1 MQLLLNDDAFKIW
14 EPLPY
19 FWFAFHWLAMSH
31 SCYNPIIYCYMNA
44 RFRGGF
50 LQIIYRVPGLRR
62 CCCLRRYLHNRGERN
77 YDATGEMTF
86 KFNAGNGGGLLRK
99 PKIRIRCHHILVFS
113 VFYCLSLTF
122 LAALLIFFLKIVY
135 RALWFIFARNL
146 CKSNTIFYFKYHWM
160 FCVFRITVFNFALEI
175 YFFFVSSDV
184 TIRHVQKFIADYVRG
199 KSFKITFNYNYF

>member
-1 MQLLLNDDAFKIW
+1 MCNYPNINVYSTRLSVLKLMEKRGILLHTSLSFQILLNDDAFKMW

-19 FWFAFHWLAMSH
+19 CWFAFHWLAMSH

-86 KFNAGNGGGLLRK
+86 KFIAGNGGGLLRK
-99 PKIRIRCHHILVFS
+99 PKIRIRCHAILVFS
-113 VFYCLSLTF
+113 VLYCLSLLSCCTLSF
-122 LAALLIFFLKIVY
+122 LTLSLF
-135 RALWFIFARNL
+135 
-146 CKSNTIFYFKYHWM
+146 
-160 FCVFRITVFNFALEI
+160 
-175 YFFFVSSDV
+175 
-184 TIRHVQKFIADYVRG
+184 
-199 KSFKITFNYNYF
+199 

>member
-1 MQLLLNDDAFKIW
+1 MMVMVVIVFTMCWLPFNVLVILLNDDAFKIW

-62 CCCLRRYLHNRGERN
+62 CCCLRRYLQNRGERN

-86 KFNAGNGGGLLRK
+86 KFNAGTDDTFHLQRVNTSTTYISTRKKLRTNSMQMSQ
-99 PKIRIRCHHILVFS
+99 FS
-113 VFYCLSLTF
+113 C
-122 LAALLIFFLKIVY
+122 AEA
-135 RALWFIFARNL
+135 
-146 CKSNTIFYFKYHWM
+146 
-160 FCVFRITVFNFALEI
+160 TVL
-175 YFFFVSSDV
+175 
-184 TIRHVQKFIADYVRG
+184 R
-199 KSFKITFNYNYF
+199 